1 MDGGSERAGACERA
15 LTQTRTPLGGGALEI
30 GDLRLLEDGS
40 ERVGAL
46 VSDTV
51 ATDTARGVR
60 GGYSARA
67 GVSRGAD
74 TKGILL
80 GGGAPQG
87 GYLCLLE
94 DGSERGG
101 ALVSDVVAPDTAR
114 DGCGGTVR
122 GQVRVSGR

>member
-1 MDGGSERAGACERA
+1 MRNTERGWSGEIREVGSH
-15 LTQTRTPLGGGALEI
+15 
-30 GDLRLLEDGS
+30 
-40 ERVGAL
+40 RVFAFL
-46 VSDTV
+46 
-51 ATDTARGVR
+51 
-60 GGYSARA
+60 SA
-67 GVSRGAD
+67 SAD

-94 DGSERGG
+94 YGSERGG

-114 DGCGGTVR
+114 DGRGGTVR